1 MQCVL
6 RARGKAFDVD
16 RFLASSHWC
25 TDSVYHD
32 GEKRRVRVGG
42 RDVYS
47 TSSGFNLCVSGSD
60 PAGDT
65 FPGQARAVLAFLVRE
80 RPELERLC
88 AFPGLD
94 ECVLDFA
101 VDFVEEA
108 FMLSL
113 PLPADLVRAA
123 GQLGIALEITL
134 FRTNEAGEWLVPGA
148 S

>member
-6 RARGKAFDVD
+6 RACGKDFDVD

-47 TSSGFNLCVSGSD
+47 SSGFNLCVPGSD
-60 PAGDT
+60 TAGDT
-65 FPGQARAVLAFLVRE
+65 FPDQTKAVLAFLLRD
-80 RPELERLC
+80 RPELDRLC
-88 AFPGLD
+88 AFRGRD
-94 ECVLDFA
+94 ECILDFA

-108 FMLSL
+108 SMLSL
-113 PLPADLVRAA
+113 HLPADLVRAA
-123 GQLGIALEITL
+123 GQLGIAIEIAL

-148 S
+148 P